1 MSAPILLPE
10 RPESDDTRLWPG
22 LSLFVGRLAG
32 MLPAL
37 PRDTPLLIAGSW
49 GAGKTTLL
57 QALQRQLGRDQCV
70 WFEAWRHSSE
80 PSLLSALVWTVWSQS
95 PQTDSAALFEQAW
108 RIANRPVPGDAPG
121 PPLLSALSD
130 ALSSL
135 IRQQWPDEPPVI
147 FVDDLDRCSPTATLA
162 LLDQLRTLLTWGL
175 PCRFVVAMDRD
186 VLTGLLSTRF
196 QGMGSYDGN
205 RYLEKLFPLSFNV
218 PLPQRREAAELVAG
232 LLRELDGSDAPTPA
246 ELEHRDALTM
256 ALSEPTFAN
265 PRLMK
270 RCINRFRLVIHFEA
284 TGGPP
289 PSIAPELDEDSD
301 RVLARWIA
309 ASERWPRMRRML
321 QEHTD
326 TYWRQLSEA
335 VLSDC
340 ATPGPEADLV
350 LSERGARA
358 WLRREIF
365 SAPPS
370 SLADYRAADLRLRRW
385 GL

>member
-1 MSAPILLPE
+1 MPPVLLPE
-10 RPESDDTRLWPG
+10 TPESDDAQLWPG

-37 PRDTPLLIAGSW
+37 PQDTPLLIAGSW

-57 QALQRQLGRDQCV
+57 HGLRRRLGRDRCV
-70 WFEAWRHSSE
+70 WFEAWRHTGE
-80 PSLLSALVWTVWSQS
+80 PSLLPALVWTVWSQS
-95 PQTDSAALFEQAW
+95 PQRASPTHFQQAW
-108 RIANRPVPGDAPG
+108 RIASARQPDTEPG
-121 PPLLSALSD
+121 PPPLQALSASLSALI
-130 ALSSL
+130 A
-135 IRQQWPDEPPVI
+135 QQWPQQPPVI
-147 FVDDLDRCSPTATLA
+147 FVDDLDRCTPSATLA

-175 PCRFVVAMDRD
+175 PCRFIVAMDRD
-186 VLTGLLSTRF
+186 VLAGLIRTRF
-196 QGMGSYDGN
+196 EGLGAYDGN
-205 RYLEKLFPLSFNV
+205 RYLEKLFPLAFDV
-218 PLPQRREAAELVAG
+218 PLPRRREAAELVAA
-232 LLRELDGSDAPTPA
+232 LLRQLDGDDAPDPD

-270 RCINRFRLVIHFEA
+270 RCINRFRLVVHFES

-289 PSIAPELDEDSD
+289 PAIAPELDEDSD

-309 ASERWPRMRRML
+309 AAERWPRMRRML

-326 TYWRQLSEA
+326 TYWRQLSET
-335 VLSDC
+335 VLSD
-340 ATPGPEADLV
+340 APSPGPDADQV

-365 SAPPS
+365 SAPPAA
-370 SLADYRAADLRLRRW
+370 LAGYRAADLRLRRW